1 MAMNNHKISGNSV
14 TSLIIN
20 LLLILH
26 CLYCTHTQVISNYM
40 AVVPELMHST
50 KQILSTYYFSWRRLN
65 TQ

>member
-1 MAMNNHKISGNSV
+1 MAMNNHNISGNSV
-14 TSLIIN
+14 TSLIII

-26 CLYCTHTQVISNYM
+26 CLYYTQVISNYM
-40 AVVPELMHST
+40 AMAPELMHST